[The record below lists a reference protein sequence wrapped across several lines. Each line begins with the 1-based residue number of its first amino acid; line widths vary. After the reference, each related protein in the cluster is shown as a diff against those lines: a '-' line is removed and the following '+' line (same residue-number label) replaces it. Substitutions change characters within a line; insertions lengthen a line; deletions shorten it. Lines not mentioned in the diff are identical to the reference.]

1 MLHYDYTWDLSSKGI
16 ILDAELNTDKLGWR
30 GGDYFKFVNDNGR
43 QMLVKI
49 GDLEKFIV
57 DGAVVKNT
65 GE

>member
-30 GGDYFKFVNDNGR
+30 GGDYFKFINVNGQ

-49 GDLEKFIV
+49 DPLEKFII
-57 DGAVVKNT
+57 DGTTKN
-65 GE
+65 E

>member
-30 GGDYFKFVNDNGR
+30 GGDYFKFVNVNGQ

-49 GDLEKFIV
+49 DPLEKFII
-57 DGAVVKNT
+57 DGTTKN
-65 GE
+65 E